1 MVMDLHLTERLNQ
14 HTATQGDHY
23 HYRGAH
29 RNLPLRAAAPSSL
42 PPTPTSPPSPPP
54 LARHRAS
61 HPSRTRVVVTVMI
74 TCTALC
80 ALVGGPL
87 AATTATDVRVLHPIT
102 RHHSHA
108 ARPQPTQPARP
119 AQPPD
124 PAREFDPPPLT
135 LRVNNLGLID
145 SSLNSPGAQVVHPV
159 TLVNPLTHPTASQ
172 LLPLPPLPPPPA
184 LYLPFTPAPQSATP
198 TCARITWSTPS
209 PSVSFTPTPTLTV
222 TPTPTESTE
231 VKPTSSS
238 RNPRRYHTRPHHLVP
253 TSTTAVV
260 TPTPTPTPTTTP
272 DE

>member
-1 MVMDLHLTERLNQ
+1 MDLHLTERLNQ

-198 TCARITWSTPS
+198 TCARTTWSTPRTR
-209 PSVSFTPTPTLTV
+209 VDTTRV
-222 TPTPTESTE
+222 HI
-231 VKPTSSS
+231 TSYP
-238 RNPRRYHTRPHHLVP
+238 PRRPPWSHLLPRLLRRRRRTSKDRTGFLRPRTPLVRC
-253 TSTTAVV
+253 AY
-260 TPTPTPTPTTTP
+260 
-272 DE
+272 DK